1 MRATVLTA
9 FGVSTSAKETYSFFE
24 QKFRKRFPDETVS
37 WAFSSKTLRHDMKEK
52 GISWES
58 PENILSRLKKQGY
71 TSAVL
76 QSLHIVT
83 GIEFDKVIHA
93 AQQAPVKVSVGM
105 PLLTNES
112 DCNRAIDAISTE
124 ISDPIERIT
133 ILAGHGTV
141 HTNARSK
148 YALFEKCLKLRYPKN
163 VHLCMVEGEP
173 SFSALYEEIQ
183 KADIPRIK
191 FVPFMF
197 VAGEHIFSDV
207 LGNHKESW
215 KSRLAGLDIEVCE
228 KGLGF
233 NEKILEIYFD
243 HLQIAMDKL

>member
-9 FGVSTSAKETYSFFE
+9 FGVSTSAKETYLFFE
-24 QKFRKRFPDETVS
+24 QIFRKRFPDEAVY
-37 WAFSSKTLRHDMKEK
+37 WAYSSKTLRHAMKEK
-52 GISWES
+52 GVSWES
-58 PENILSRLKKQGY
+58 PENILSRLKMKGY

-76 QSLHIVT
+76 QSLHIVS
-83 GIEFDKVIHA
+83 GIEFDKVLSA
-93 AQQAPVKVSVGM
+93 AKQAPINVSVGM

-112 DCNRAIDAISTE
+112 DCNRAIDAISSE
-124 ISDPIERIT
+124 ISDPMERIT
-133 ILAGHGTV
+133 VLAGHGTV
-141 HTNARSK
+141 HPRARSK

-173 SFSALYEEIQ
+173 SFPSVYEKIK
-183 KADIPRIK
+183 KADIRNIK
-191 FVPFMF
+191 FVPLMF

-207 LGNHKESW
+207 LGNQKESW
-215 KSRLAGLDIEVCE
+215 KSRLTGFDIEVCE

-243 HLQIAMDKL
+243 HMQNAMDQL